1 MKILILST
9 KMPWPARDG
18 GAIATLNMAL
28 GLARKKCQVTLLTMN
43 TGKHYFPEAELPAEL
58 KEQISIKSVNVDTKI
73 RPLRLLQNLLFS
85 SYPYNAERFISKPFK
100 TVLEKCLEEQDFDIV
115 QLEGPYLSY
124 YIPCIRG
131 KARMALRAHNQEHR
145 IWKLLSAQEGNPIKK
160 FYLRVLAARIKKLEK
175 NILSDVD
182 LLVPISDAD
191 RKGFDQ
197 LGHDLPAI
205 IIPTGIDIAD
215 YPLNLDEK
223 RILLFFIGALD
234 WGPNQE
240 GLDWFFREVW
250 PEIRAHWPDLTLYL
264 AGRNPGY
271 YFNDRELPDNVR
283 LEGEVE
289 SAIDFFHQHTV
300 MIVPL
305 LTGSGIRIK
314 ILEAMAMGKTVIS
327 TRIGAAGLPA
337 EHGEHLF
344 LADTP
349 DEYIRVIENL
359 QARQD
364 QLPKIGS
371 QARQFVME
379 NFDILALS
387 EKLISFYK
395 EQLL

>member
-28 GLARKKCQVTLLTMN
+28 GFARKNCQVTLLTMN
-43 TGKHYFPEAELPAEL
+43 TGKHYFPETALPANL
-58 KEQISIKSVNVDTKI
+58 RDLISIRSVDIDTKI
-73 RPLRLLQNLLFS
+73 HPARLILNFLFS
-85 SYPYNAERFISKPFK
+85 RYPYNAQRFISKPFK
-100 TVLEKCLEEQDFDIV
+100 AALEKCLVEHDFDIV
-115 QLEGPYLSY
+115 QLEGPYLSH
-124 YIPCIRG
+124 YIPSIKGRA
-131 KARMALRAHNQEHR
+131 KIVLRAHNQEHQ
-145 IWKLLSAQEGNPIKK
+145 IWKLMSKQELNPLKR
-160 FYLRVLAARIKKLEK
+160 FYLRTLAMRIEKLEK
-175 NILSDVD
+175 KILSEIDI
-182 LLVPISDAD
+182 LIPISEAD

-197 LGHDLPAI
+197 LGHALPVMV
-205 IIPTGIDIAD
+205 IPTGIDISN
-215 YPLNLDEK
+215 YPVNEDENS
-223 RILLFFIGALD
+223 ILLFFIGALD

-250 PEIRAHWPDLTLYL
+250 PEILLKWPGLTLDL
-264 AGRNPGY
+264 AGRNPAY
-271 YFNDRELPDNVR
+271 YFNGRIMPDNVR

-289 SAIDFFHQHTV
+289 DAIEFFYHHTV

-314 ILEAMAMGKTVIS
+314 ILEAMAMGKTIIS
-327 TRIGAAGLPA
+327 TRIGAGGLEA
-337 EHGEHLF
+337 VHGEHLF

-349 DEYIRVIENL
+349 AEYVSILENL
-359 QARQD
+359 QTRQD
-364 QLPKIGS
+364 HLQIMGQK
-371 QARQFVME
+371 ARQFVTE

>member
-28 GLARKKCQVTLLTMN
+28 GFARKKCQVTLLTMN
-43 TGKHYFPEAELPAEL
+43 TGKHYFPEAELPAAL
-58 KEQISIKSVNVDTKI
+58 REQISIRSVNVDTKI
-73 RPLRLLQNLLFS
+73 RPLRLLLNFLFS
-85 SYPYNAERFISKPFK
+85 SYPYNAERFISNPYKAA
-100 TVLEKCLEEQDFDIV
+100 LEKCLEEQDFDIV

-124 YIPCIRG
+124 YIPFIKG
-131 KARMALRAHNQEHR
+131 KARIALRAHNQEHR
-145 IWKLLSAQEGNPIKK
+145 IWKLMSEQEGNPIRR
-160 FYLRVLAARIKKLEK
+160 FYFRILAARIERLEK
-175 NILSDVD
+175 DILTEID
-182 LLVPISDAD
+182 LLVPISEAD
-191 RKGFDQ
+191 KEGFDQ
-197 LGHDLPAI
+197 LGHTLPVI
-205 IIPTGIDIAD
+205 IIPTGIDISD
-215 YPLNLDEK
+215 YPLNQTEN

-240 GLDWFFREVW
+240 GLDWFFREIW
-250 PEIRAHWPDLTLYL
+250 PEIRIKWPGLTLDL

-271 YFNDRELPDNVR
+271 YFNGRKLPDNVR

-289 SAIDFFHQHTV
+289 SAIEFFHQHTV

-327 TRIGAAGLPA
+327 TRIGAGGLQA
-337 EHGEHLF
+337 EHGDHLF

-349 DEYIRVIENL
+349 AEYIRVIEDL
-359 QARQD
+359 QTRQD
-364 QLPKIGS
+364 QLRKIGS
-371 QARQFVME
+371 QARQFIME

>member
-28 GLARKKCQVTLLTMN
+28 GFAHKNCQVTLLTMN
-43 TGKHYFPEAELPAEL
+43 TGKHYFPETQLPANL
-58 KEQISIKSVNVDTKI
+58 RNQISIRSVNVDTKI
-73 RPLRLLQNLLFS
+73 RPLRLILNFLFS
-85 SYPYNAERFISKPFK
+85 RYPYNAQRFISKPFK
-100 TVLEKCLEEQDFDIV
+100 AALEKCLAEHDFDIV

-124 YIPCIRG
+124 YIPSIKG
-131 KARMALRAHNQEHR
+131 KSKLVLRAHNQEHR
-145 IWKLLSAQEGNPIKK
+145 IWKLMSKQERNPLKR
-160 FYLRVLAARIKKLEK
+160 FYLKTLAMRIEELEK
-175 NILSDVD
+175 KILSELDI
-182 LLVPISDAD
+182 LIPISEAD

-197 LGHDLPAI
+197 LGHTLPVMV
-205 IIPTGIDIAD
+205 IPTGIDISK
-215 YPLNLDEK
+215 YPVNKYEN

-250 PEIRAHWPDLTLYL
+250 PEIRLKWPGLTLDL
-264 AGRNPGY
+264 AGRNPAY
-271 YFNDRELPDNVR
+271 YFNSRNLPDNVR

-289 SAIDFFHQHTV
+289 DAIEFFHHHSV

-327 TRIGAAGLPA
+327 TRIGAGGLEA
-337 EHGEHLF
+337 IHGEHLF

-349 DEYIRVIENL
+349 AEYVGILENL
-359 QARQD
+359 QTRQD
-364 QLPKIGS
+364 NLQNMGLK
-371 QARQFVME
+371 ARQFVKE
-379 NFDILALS
+379 NFDILVLS

-395 EQLL
+395 EQLV

>member
-28 GLARKKCQVTLLTMN
+28 GFAHRNCQVTLLTMN
-43 TGKHYFPEAELPAEL
+43 TGKHYFPETQLPANL
-58 KEQISIKSVNVDTKI
+58 RNQISIRSVNVDTKI
-73 RPLRLLQNLLFS
+73 RPLRLILNFLFS
-85 SYPYNAERFISKPFK
+85 RYPYNAQRFISQPFK
-100 TVLEKCLEEQDFDIV
+100 TALEKCLAEHDFDIV

-124 YIPCIRG
+124 YIPSIKG
-131 KARMALRAHNQEHR
+131 KAKIVLRAHNQEHR
-145 IWKLLSAQEGNPIKK
+145 IWKLMSKQERNPLKR
-160 FYLRVLAARIKKLEK
+160 FYLKTLAMRIEKLEK
-175 NILSDVD
+175 KILSEIDV
-182 LLVPISDAD
+182 LIPISEAD

-197 LGHDLPAI
+197 LGHTLPVMV
-205 IIPTGIDIAD
+205 IPTGIDISN
-215 YPLNLDEK
+215 YPVNKDEN

-250 PEIRAHWPDLTLYL
+250 PEIRLKWPGLSLDI
-264 AGRNPGY
+264 AGRNPAY
-271 YFNDRELPDNVR
+271 YFNGRNLPDNVR

-289 SAIDFFHQHTV
+289 DAIEFFHHHSV

-327 TRIGAAGLPA
+327 TSIGAGGLEA
-337 EHGEHLF
+337 KHGEHLF

-349 DEYIRVIENL
+349 AEYVSILENL
-359 QARQD
+359 QTRQD
-364 QLPKIGS
+364 HLQNMGLK
-371 QARQFVME
+371 ARQFVKE
-379 NFDILALS
+379 NFDILVLS

-395 EQLL
+395 EQLV

>member
-18 GAIATLNMAL
+18 GAIATLNIAL
-28 GLARKKCQVTLLTMN
+28 GFAQKNCHVTLLTMN
-43 TGKHYFPEAELPAEL
+43 TGKHYFPESKLPANL
-58 KEQISIKSVNVDTKI
+58 RDKISIRSVNVDTEI
-73 RPLRLLQNLLFS
+73 RPLRLILNFLFS
-85 SYPYNAERFISKPFK
+85 RYPYNAQRFISKSFK
-100 TVLEKCLEEQDFDIV
+100 TALEKCLAEQDFDIV

-124 YIPCIRG
+124 YIPSIKGR
-131 KARMALRAHNQEHR
+131 ARIVLRAHNLEHQ
-145 IWKLLSAQEGNPIKK
+145 IWKLMSKQESNPLKR
-160 FYLRVLAARIKKLEK
+160 FYFKTLARRIKELEK
-175 NILSDVD
+175 KILSEID
-182 LLVPISDAD
+182 LLIPISEVD
-191 RKGFDQ
+191 RMEFDE
-197 LGHDLPAI
+197 LGHALPVMV
-205 IIPTGIDIAD
+205 IPTGIDISH
-215 YPLNLDEK
+215 YPVNIEEN

-240 GLDWFFREVW
+240 GLDWFFKEVW
-250 PEIRAHWPDLTLYL
+250 PEIRLKYPGLTLNL
-264 AGRNPGY
+264 AGRNPAY
-271 YFNDRELPDNVR
+271 YFDSRTLPDNVR

-289 SAIDFFHQHTV
+289 NAIEFFHHHTV

-327 TRIGAAGLPA
+327 TRIGAGGLEA
-337 EHGEHLF
+337 RDGEHLF

-349 DEYIRVIENL
+349 ADYIRILENL
-359 QARQD
+359 QTQED
-364 QLPKIGS
+364 QLQFIGQKS
-371 QARQFVME
+371 RQYVTE

>member
-28 GLARKKCQVTLLTMN
+28 GFAHRNCQVTLLTMN
-43 TGKHYFPEAELPAEL
+43 TGKHYFPETELPANL
-58 KEQISIKSVNVDTKI
+58 RDQISIRSVNVDTKI
-73 RPLRLLQNLLFS
+73 RPLRLILNFLFS
-85 SYPYNAERFISKPFK
+85 RYPYNAQRFISQPFK
-100 TVLEKCLEEQDFDIV
+100 TALEKCLAEHDFDIV

-124 YIPCIRG
+124 YIPSIKG
-131 KARMALRAHNQEHR
+131 KAKIVLRAHNQEHR
-145 IWKLLSAQEGNPIKK
+145 IWKLMSKQERNPLKR
-160 FYLRVLAARIKKLEK
+160 FYLKTLAMRIEKLEK
-175 NILSDVD
+175 KILSEIDV
-182 LLVPISDAD
+182 LIPISEAD

-197 LGHDLPAI
+197 LGHTLPVMV
-205 IIPTGIDIAD
+205 IPTGIDISN
-215 YPLNLDEK
+215 YPVNKDEN

-250 PEIRAHWPDLTLYL
+250 PEIRLKWPGLSLDI
-264 AGRNPGY
+264 AGRNPAY
-271 YFNDRELPDNVR
+271 YFNSRNLPDNVR

-289 SAIDFFHQHTV
+289 DAIEFFHHHSV

-327 TRIGAAGLPA
+327 TRIGAGGLEA
-337 EHGEHLF
+337 MDGEHLF

-349 DEYIRVIENL
+349 AEYVSILENL
-359 QARQD
+359 QTRQD
-364 QLPKIGS
+364 HLQNMGLK
-371 QARQFVME
+371 ARQFVKE
-379 NFDILALS
+379 NFDILVLS

-395 EQLL
+395 EQLV

>member
-28 GLARKKCQVTLLTMN
+28 GFAHKNCQVTLLTMN
-43 TGKHYFPEAELPAEL
+43 TGKHYFPETELPANL
-58 KEQISIKSVNVDTKI
+58 RNQISIRSVNVDTKI
-73 RPLRLLQNLLFS
+73 RPLRLILNFLFS
-85 SYPYNAERFISKPFK
+85 RYPYNAQRFISKSFK
-100 TVLEKCLEEQDFDIV
+100 AALEKCLAEHDFDIV

-124 YIPCIRG
+124 YIPSIKG
-131 KARMALRAHNQEHR
+131 KAKIVLRAHNQEHR
-145 IWKLLSAQEGNPIKK
+145 IWKLMSKQESNPLKR
-160 FYLRVLAARIKKLEK
+160 FYLKTLAMRIEELEK
-175 NILSDVD
+175 KILSEIDI
-182 LLVPISDAD
+182 LIPISEAD

-197 LGHDLPAI
+197 LGHILPVMV
-205 IIPTGIDIAD
+205 IPTGIDISN
-215 YPLNLDEK
+215 YPVNKDEN

-250 PEIRAHWPDLTLYL
+250 PEIRLKWPGLTLDL
-264 AGRNPGY
+264 AGRNPAY
-271 YFNDRELPDNVR
+271 YFNSRNLPDNVR

-289 SAIDFFHQHTV
+289 DAIEFFHHHSV

-327 TRIGAAGLPA
+327 TRIGAGGLEA
-337 EHGEHLF
+337 MDGEHLF

-349 DEYIRVIENL
+349 AEYVRILENL
-359 QARQD
+359 QTRQD
-364 QLPKIGS
+364 HLQNMGLK
-371 QARQFVME
+371 ARQFVKE
-379 NFDILALS
+379 NFDILVLS

-395 EQLL
+395 EQLV

>member
-28 GLARKKCQVTLLTMN
+28 GFARKKCQVTLLTMN
-43 TGKHYFPEAELPAEL
+43 TGKHYFPESELPAEL
-58 KEQISIKSVNVDTKI
+58 REQISIRSVNVDTKI
-73 RPLRLLQNLLFS
+73 RPLRLLLNLLFS
-85 SYPYNAERFISKPFK
+85 SYPYNAERFISKPYK
-100 TVLEKCLEEQDFDIV
+100 SALEKCLEAQDFDII

-124 YIPCIRG
+124 YIPFIKG
-131 KARMALRAHNQEHR
+131 KARIALRAHNQEHR
-145 IWKLLSAQEGNPIKK
+145 IWKLLSVQEDKPIKR
-160 FYLRVLAARIKKLEK
+160 FYLRILAARIKKLEQR
-175 NILSDVD
+175 ILSEVD
-182 LLVPISDAD
+182 LLVPISEAD

-197 LGHDLPAI
+197 LGHDLPSI
-205 IIPTGIDIAD
+205 IIPTGIDISD
-215 YPLNLDEK
+215 YPLNQDEN

-250 PEIRAHWPDLTLYL
+250 PGIQTKWPGLTLDL

-271 YFNDRELPDNVR
+271 YFNGRILPDNVR
-283 LEGEVE
+283 LEGEVD
-289 SAIDFFHQHTV
+289 SAIEFFHQHTV

-327 TRIGAAGLPA
+327 TRIGAGGLQA
-337 EHGEHLF
+337 EHGDHLF

-349 DEYIRVIENL
+349 AEYIRVIEDL
-359 QARQD
+359 QTRQD
-364 QLPKIGS
+364 QLHKIGS

>member
-28 GLARKKCQVTLLTMN
+28 GFAHRNCQVTLLTMN
-43 TGKHYFPEAELPAEL
+43 TGKHYFPETQLPVNL
-58 KEQISIKSVNVDTKI
+58 RDQISIRSVNVDTKI
-73 RPLRLLQNLLFS
+73 RPLRLILNFLFS
-85 SYPYNAERFISKPFK
+85 RYPYNAQRFISQPFK
-100 TVLEKCLEEQDFDIV
+100 TALEKCLAEHDFDIV

-124 YIPCIRG
+124 YIPSIKG
-131 KARMALRAHNQEHR
+131 KAKIVLRAHNQEHR
-145 IWKLLSAQEGNPIKK
+145 IWKLMSKQERNPLKR
-160 FYLRVLAARIKKLEK
+160 FYLKTLAMRIEKLEK
-175 NILSDVD
+175 KILSEIDV
-182 LLVPISDAD
+182 LIPISEAD

-197 LGHDLPAI
+197 LGHTLPVMV
-205 IIPTGIDIAD
+205 IPTGIDISN
-215 YPLNLDEK
+215 YPVNKDEN

-250 PEIRAHWPDLTLYL
+250 PEIRLKWPGLSLDI
-264 AGRNPGY
+264 AGRNPAY
-271 YFNDRELPDNVR
+271 YFNGRNLPDNVR

-289 SAIDFFHQHTV
+289 DAIEFFHHHSV

-327 TRIGAAGLPA
+327 TRIGAGGLEA
-337 EHGEHLF
+337 IHGEHLF

-349 DEYIRVIENL
+349 AEYVRILENL
-359 QARQD
+359 QTRQD
-364 QLPKIGS
+364 RLQNMGLK
-371 QARQFVME
+371 ARQFVKE
-379 NFDILALS
+379 NFDILVLS

-395 EQLL
+395 EQLV

>member
-28 GLARKKCQVTLLTMN
+28 GLAHRNCQVTLLTMN
-43 TGKHYFPEAELPAEL
+43 TGKHYFPETQLPANL
-58 KEQISIKSVNVDTKI
+58 RDQISIRSVNVDTKI
-73 RPLRLLQNLLFS
+73 RPLRLILNFLFS
-85 SYPYNAERFISKPFK
+85 RYPYNAQRFISKSFK
-100 TVLEKCLEEQDFDIV
+100 AALEKCLAEHDFDIV

-124 YIPCIRG
+124 YIPSIKG
-131 KARMALRAHNQEHR
+131 KAKIVLRAHNQEHR
-145 IWKLLSAQEGNPIKK
+145 IWKLMSKQESNPLKR
-160 FYLRVLAARIKKLEK
+160 FYLKTLAMRIEELEK
-175 NILSDVD
+175 KILSEIDI
-182 LLVPISDAD
+182 LIPISEAD

-197 LGHDLPAI
+197 LGHILPVMV
-205 IIPTGIDIAD
+205 IPTGIDISN
-215 YPLNLDEK
+215 YPVNKDEN

-250 PEIRAHWPDLTLYL
+250 PEIRLKWPGLTLDL
-264 AGRNPGY
+264 AGRNPAY
-271 YFNDRELPDNVR
+271 YFNSRNLPDNVR

-289 SAIDFFHQHTV
+289 DAIEFFHHHSV

-327 TRIGAAGLPA
+327 TRIGAGGLEA
-337 EHGEHLF
+337 MDGEHLF

-349 DEYIRVIENL
+349 AEYVRILENL
-359 QARQD
+359 QTRQD
-364 QLPKIGS
+364 HLQNMGLK
-371 QARQFVME
+371 ARQFVKE
-379 NFDILALS
+379 NFDILVLS

-395 EQLL
+395 EQLV

>member
-28 GLARKKCQVTLLTMN
+28 GFAHKNCQVTLLTMN
-43 TGKHYFPEAELPAEL
+43 TGKHYFPETQLPANL
-58 KEQISIKSVNVDTKI
+58 RNQISIRSVNVDTKI
-73 RPLRLLQNLLFS
+73 RPLRLILNFLFS
-85 SYPYNAERFISKPFK
+85 RYPYNAQRFISKPFK
-100 TVLEKCLEEQDFDIV
+100 AALEKCLAEHDFDIV

-124 YIPCIRG
+124 YIPSIKG
-131 KARMALRAHNQEHR
+131 KAKIVLRAHNQEHR
-145 IWKLLSAQEGNPIKK
+145 IWKLMSKQESNPLKR
-160 FYLRVLAARIKKLEK
+160 FYLKTLAMRIEELEK
-175 NILSDVD
+175 KILSEIDI
-182 LLVPISDAD
+182 LIPISEAD

-197 LGHDLPAI
+197 LGHILPVMV
-205 IIPTGIDIAD
+205 IPTGIDISN
-215 YPLNLDEK
+215 YPVNKDEN

-250 PEIRAHWPDLTLYL
+250 PEIRLKWPGLTLDL
-264 AGRNPGY
+264 AGRNPAY
-271 YFNDRELPDNVR
+271 YFNSRNLPDNVR

-289 SAIDFFHQHTV
+289 DAIEFFHHHSV

-327 TRIGAAGLPA
+327 TRIGAGGLEA
-337 EHGEHLF
+337 IHGEHLF

-349 DEYIRVIENL
+349 AEYVGILENL
-359 QARQD
+359 QTRQD
-364 QLPKIGS
+364 NLQNMGLK
-371 QARQFVME
+371 ARQFVKE
-379 NFDILALS
+379 NFDILVLS

-395 EQLL
+395 EQLV

>member
-28 GLARKKCQVTLLTMN
+28 GFARKKCQVTLLTMN
-43 TGKHYFPEAELPAEL
+43 TGKHYFPEADLPAEL
-58 KEQISIKSVNVDTKI
+58 REQISIRSVNVDTKI
-73 RPLRLLQNLLFS
+73 RPFRLLLNFLFS
-85 SYPYNAERFISKPFK
+85 SYPYNAERFISKPYK
-100 TVLEKCLEEQDFDIV
+100 AALEKCLEEQDFDIV

-124 YIPCIRG
+124 YIPCIKG
-131 KARMALRAHNQEHR
+131 KARIALRAHNQEHR
-145 IWKLLSAQEGNPIKK
+145 IWKLMSEQEDGPIKR
-160 FYLRVLAARIKKLEK
+160 FYLRILAARIEKLEK
-175 NILSDVD
+175 NILSEID
-182 LLVPISDAD
+182 LLVPISEAD

-197 LGHDLPAI
+197 LGHSLPVI
-205 IIPTGIDIAD
+205 IIPTGIDISD
-215 YPLNLDEK
+215 YPLNQDEN

-250 PEIRAHWPDLTLYL
+250 PEIRIKWPGLTLNL

-271 YFNDRELPDNVR
+271 YFDGRKLPDNVR

-289 SAIDFFHQHTV
+289 SAIEFFHQHTV

-327 TRIGAAGLPA
+327 TRIGAGGLQA
-337 EHGEHLF
+337 EHGFHLF

-349 DEYIRVIENL
+349 AEYIRVIEDL
-359 QARQD
+359 QTQQD
-364 QLPKIGS
+364 QLRRIGS
-371 QARQFVME
+371 QARQFVIE

-395 EQLL
+395 EQLQ

>member
-28 GLARKKCQVTLLTMN
+28 GFAHRNCQVTLLTMN
-43 TGKHYFPEAELPAEL
+43 TGKHYFPETELPANL
-58 KEQISIKSVNVDTKI
+58 RDQISIRSVNVDTKI
-73 RPLRLLQNLLFS
+73 RPLRLILNFLFS
-85 SYPYNAERFISKPFK
+85 RYPYNAQRFISKSFK
-100 TVLEKCLEEQDFDIV
+100 AALEKCLAEHDFDIV

-124 YIPCIRG
+124 YIPSIKG
-131 KARMALRAHNQEHR
+131 KAKIVLREHNQEHR
-145 IWKLLSAQEGNPIKK
+145 IWKLMSKQESNPLKR
-160 FYLRVLAARIKKLEK
+160 FYLKTLAMRIEELEK
-175 NILSDVD
+175 KILSEIDI
-182 LLVPISDAD
+182 LIPISEAD

-197 LGHDLPAI
+197 LGHILPVMV
-205 IIPTGIDIAD
+205 IPTGIDISN
-215 YPLNLDEK
+215 YPVNKDEN

-250 PEIRAHWPDLTLYL
+250 PEIRLKWPGLTLDL
-264 AGRNPGY
+264 AGRNPAY
-271 YFNDRELPDNVR
+271 YFNSRNLPDNVR

-289 SAIDFFHQHTV
+289 DAIEFFHHHSV

-327 TRIGAAGLPA
+327 TRIGAGGLEA
-337 EHGEHLF
+337 MDGEHLF

-349 DEYIRVIENL
+349 AEYVGILENL
-359 QARQD
+359 QTRQD
-364 QLPKIGS
+364 HLQNMGLK
-371 QARQFVME
+371 ARQFVKE
-379 NFDILALS
+379 NFDILVLS

-395 EQLL
+395 EQLV

>member
-28 GLARKKCQVTLLTMN
+28 GFAQKNCQVTLLTMN
-43 TGKHYFPEAELPAEL
+43 TGKHYFPESQLPANL
-58 KEQISIKSVNVDTKI
+58 RDKISIRSVNVNTKI
-73 RPLRLLQNLLFS
+73 RPFRLMLNFLFS
-85 SYPYNAERFISKPFK
+85 RYPYNAQRFISKPFK
-100 TVLEKCLEEQDFDIV
+100 EALEKCLEEHDFEIV
-115 QLEGPYLSY
+115 QLEGPYLSS

-131 KARMALRAHNQEHR
+131 KAKIVLRAHNQEHL
-145 IWKLLSAQEGNPIKK
+145 IWKLMSKQERNPLKK
-160 FYLRVLAARIKKLEK
+160 FYLNSLAKRIARLEQK
-175 NILSDVD
+175 ILSEIDV
-182 LLVPISDAD
+182 LIPISETD

-197 LGHDLPAI
+197 LGHSLPVLV
-205 IIPTGIDIAD
+205 IPTGIDISK
-215 YPLNLDEK
+215 YPLNEHEN

-250 PEIRAHWPDLTLYL
+250 PEIQLKWPGLTLDL
-264 AGRNPGY
+264 AGRNPAY
-271 YFNDRELPDNVR
+271 YFNGRNLPDNVR
-283 LEGEVE
+283 LKGEVE
-289 SAIDFFHQHTV
+289 DAVEFFHHHTV

-327 TRIGAAGLPA
+327 TRIGAGGLEA
-337 EHGEHLF
+337 IDGEHLF

-349 DEYIRVIENL
+349 SEYVSILENL
-359 QARQD
+359 QTEQD
-364 QLPKIGS
+364 HLQNVGLKS
-371 QARQFVME
+371 RQFVKE

>member
-28 GLARKKCQVTLLTMN
+28 GFAHNNCRVTLLTMN
-43 TGKHYFPEAELPAEL
+43 TGKHHFPETALPANL
-58 KEQISIKSVNVDTKI
+58 RDLISILSVNVDTKI
-73 RPLRLLQNLLFS
+73 RPARLILNLFFS
-85 SYPYNAERFISKPFK
+85 RYPYNAQRFISKPFK
-100 TVLEKCLEEQDFDIV
+100 AALENCLAEYDFDIV

-124 YIPCIRG
+124 YIPSIKG
-131 KARMALRAHNQEHR
+131 KAKIVLRAHNQEHR
-145 IWKLLSAQEGNPIKK
+145 IWRLMSNKERNPLKR
-160 FYLRVLAARIKKLEK
+160 FYLKILARRIEDLEK
-175 NILSDVD
+175 KILSEIDF
-182 LLVPISDAD
+182 LIPISDAD

-197 LGHDLPAI
+197 LGHTSPVMV
-205 IIPTGIDIAD
+205 IPTGIDISD
-215 YPLNLDEK
+215 YPVNEDENS
-223 RILLFFIGALD
+223 ILLFFIGALD

-250 PEIRAHWPDLTLYL
+250 PEIRLRWPGLTLDI
-264 AGRNPGY
+264 AGRNPAY
-271 YFNDRELPDNVR
+271 YFNGRDLPDNVR
-283 LEGEVE
+283 MEGEVE
-289 SAIDFFHQHTV
+289 NAIEFFHPHTV

-327 TRIGAAGLPA
+327 TRIGAGGLEA
-337 EHGEHLF
+337 IDGEHLF

-349 DEYIRVIENL
+349 AEYVSVLENL
-359 QARQD
+359 QTRQD
-364 QLPKIGS
+364 DLQIMGKK
-371 QARQFVME
+371 ARQFVME

-395 EQLL
+395 EQLV